1 MTESPKPL
9 GMSDFFALEAGE
21 YLERLDGMLAKG
33 DSPSAAEIVRLA
45 RALRGSALMANQPAI
60 ARAAAGLEVVARA
73 VREGRRAWDPQTQ
86 QLALRAVDDLK
97 IFVRRV
103 GSWTD
108 ADTAKAEAL
117 AVELEQVA
125 GRPSAQIRA
134 VEALGLDAGAR
145 AFVAREGAA
154 IAGALERAAQA
165 VRANP
170 RAHDPLQHV
179 MRALQPLRGLAA
191 LTDLPPLP
199 DLLEGI
205 ERAIGELARSGL
217 EPPTNLGE
225 LFQVAGSAIARAARE
240 VAERGRPDPEGPDF
254 RQFAGFLVKLM
265 ESEPDAV
272 SIGSL
277 YYSDSGPHIV
287 SRGVPAA
294 RPSTLGKL
302 ELVSHGEHLRQ
313 AADSLERAP
322 SATQR
327 ELRAH
332 TLGTTFRALANAG
345 GGVLAD
351 RVAQFAIAGRE
362 AVASGIAVSSAAAF
376 AAELRRAGDLL
387 VRSGTGDEEALATEL
402 DALTAALRAIQP
414 GAAPAPAPP
423 RAPAAPAP
431 APRPTP
437 ASRPTPPPAAA
448 PVVPGVKA
456 APAPRAEPALPETPD
471 LVGSWAAYQ
480 RLLER
485 GIGSA
490 SLAELIAGVQSAP
503 AAPSPARWAWILGL
517 AVTVAFLAWAVRGTQ
532 WSEVLAGLSA
542 VDPLL
547 LVLTVALATLTF
559 PIRLIR
565 WRVILRDERERPL
578 PWLPLWHAVA
588 IGFMANNLL
597 PARAGEFARAY
608 VGSRQ
613 LPVRFTTALGSI
625 GVERV
630 FDALVMLG
638 LMALAIASPSFP
650 AHSTLLDTPLSRLA
664 GRAALLFGAMFVV
677 ALVVV
682 LRPAPWLALFER
694 VTRTVL
700 PARLAARVAG
710 MAEGLVAG
718 LTVLKRPGR
727 FGAMLFW
734 SLVLWVTNAASFAVC
749 FRAFG
754 LQVPIEGSLLLQ
766 GILGFAVA
774 VPASA
779 GFFGVFEK
787 ATQLTLQLY
796 SISPSL
802 ALAYAVAYHVSTFLP
817 ITLLG
822 LRSLA
827 SVHLHLGDLG
837 RARTADQLGDA
848 RP

>member
-33 DSPSAAEIVRLA
+33 DNPSADEIVRLA
-45 RALRGSALMANQPAI
+45 RALRGSALMANQHAI
-60 ARAAAGLEVVARA
+60 ARTAAGLEALARA
-73 VREGRRAWDPQTQ
+73 VREGRRAWDAQTQ
-86 QLALRAVDDLK
+86 QLALRGVDDLK
-97 IFVRRV
+97 IFVRRA
-103 GSWTD
+103 GSWTA

-117 AVELEQVA
+117 AQQLEQLA

-154 IAGALERAAQA
+154 IAGTLERAAQA
-165 VRANP
+165 LRADP
-170 RAHDPLQHV
+170 LGHDPLQHV

-191 LTDLPPLP
+191 LNDLPPLP

-205 ERAIGELARSGL
+205 ERAIGELSRSGL
-217 EPPTNLGE
+217 EPPASVGE

-240 VAERGRPDPEGPDF
+240 VAERGRPDPEGADF
-254 RQFAGFLVKLM
+254 RQFAGLLVKFM

-414 GAAPAPAPP
+414 GAAPAPAP
-423 RAPAAPAP
+423 RPA
-431 APRPTP
+431 P
-437 ASRPTPPPAAA
+437 ASRPTPPPTAA

-456 APAPRAEPALPETPD
+456 APAPRHEPAMPETPD

-480 RLLER
+480 RLSEA

-490 SLAELIAGVQSAP
+490 SLAELIAGVRSAP
-503 AAPSPARWAWILGL
+503 AAPAPGSPL
-517 AVTVAFLAWAVRGTQ
+517 AAAAAPATVDVRALLYRGDRALQ
-532 WSEVLAGLSA
+532 RAQELRAAAKRASGDELRALVDEVCDL
-542 VDPLL
+542 
-547 LVLTVALATLTF
+547 VALALE
-559 PIRLIR
+559 P
-565 WRVILRDERERPL
+565 
-578 PWLPLWHAVA
+578 
-588 IGFMANNLL
+588 
-597 PARAGEFARAY
+597 
-608 VGSRQ
+608 
-613 LPVRFTTALGSI
+613 
-625 GVERV
+625 
-630 FDALVMLG
+630 
-638 LMALAIASPSFP
+638 SP
-650 AHSTLLDTPLSRLA
+650 
-664 GRAALLFGAMFVV
+664 
-677 ALVVV
+677 
-682 LRPAPWLALFER
+682 
-694 VTRTVL
+694 
-700 PARLAARVAG
+700 
-710 MAEGLVAG
+710 
-718 LTVLKRPGR
+718 
-727 FGAMLFW
+727 
-734 SLVLWVTNAASFAVC
+734 
-749 FRAFG
+749 
-754 LQVPIEGSLLLQ
+754 
-766 GILGFAVA
+766 
-774 VPASA
+774 
-779 GFFGVFEK
+779 
-787 ATQLTLQLY
+787 
-796 SISPSL
+796 
-802 ALAYAVAYHVSTFLP
+802 
-817 ITLLG
+817 
-822 LRSLA
+822 
-827 SVHLHLGDLG
+827 
-837 RARTADQLGDA
+837 
-848 RP
+848 

>member
-33 DSPSAAEIVRLA
+33 DSPSADEIVRLA
-45 RALRGSALMANQPAI
+45 RALRGSALMASQPAI
-60 ARAAAGLEVVARA
+60 ARAAAGLEVLARA

-97 IFVRRV
+97 IFVRRA

-165 VRANP
+165 LRANP

-205 ERAIGELARSGL
+205 ERAIGELSRSGL

-240 VAERGRPDPEGPDF
+240 VAERGRPDPDGPDF
-254 RQFAGFLVKLM
+254 RQFAGLLVKFM

-414 GAAPAPAPP
+414 GAAPAPAP
-423 RAPAAPAP
+423 RPA
-431 APRPTP
+431 P

-448 PVVPGVKA
+448 PLVPGVKA
-456 APAPRAEPALPETPD
+456 APAPRHEPAMPETPD

-480 RLLER
+480 RLLEG

-503 AAPSPARWAWILGL
+503 AAPAPGSPL
-517 AVTVAFLAWAVRGTQ
+517 AAAA
-532 WSEVLAGLSA
+532 APAA
-542 VDPLL
+542 VDVRALL
-547 LVLTVALATLTF
+547 YRGDRALQRAQELRAAAKRASGDELRALVDEVCDLVALALE
-559 PIRLIR
+559 P
-565 WRVILRDERERPL
+565 
-578 PWLPLWHAVA
+578 
-588 IGFMANNLL
+588 
-597 PARAGEFARAY
+597 
-608 VGSRQ
+608 
-613 LPVRFTTALGSI
+613 
-625 GVERV
+625 
-630 FDALVMLG
+630 
-638 LMALAIASPSFP
+638 SP
-650 AHSTLLDTPLSRLA
+650 
-664 GRAALLFGAMFVV
+664 
-677 ALVVV
+677 
-682 LRPAPWLALFER
+682 
-694 VTRTVL
+694 
-700 PARLAARVAG
+700 
-710 MAEGLVAG
+710 
-718 LTVLKRPGR
+718 
-727 FGAMLFW
+727 
-734 SLVLWVTNAASFAVC
+734 
-749 FRAFG
+749 
-754 LQVPIEGSLLLQ
+754 
-766 GILGFAVA
+766 
-774 VPASA
+774 
-779 GFFGVFEK
+779 
-787 ATQLTLQLY
+787 
-796 SISPSL
+796 
-802 ALAYAVAYHVSTFLP
+802 
-817 ITLLG
+817 
-822 LRSLA
+822 
-827 SVHLHLGDLG
+827 
-837 RARTADQLGDA
+837 
-848 RP
+848 

>member
-21 YLERLDGMLAKG
+21 YLERLDGMLVKG
-33 DSPSAAEIVRLA
+33 DSPSADEIVRLA
-45 RALRGSALMANQPAI
+45 RALRGSALMASQPAI
-60 ARAAAGLEVVARA
+60 ARAAAGLEVLARA

-97 IFVRRV
+97 IFVRRA

-145 AFVAREGAA
+145 ACVAREGAA

-165 VRANP
+165 LRANP

-205 ERAIGELARSGL
+205 ERAIGELSRSGL

-254 RQFAGFLVKLM
+254 RQFAGLLVKVM

-332 TLGTTFRALANAG
+332 TLGTTFRALADAG
-345 GGVLAD
+345 GCVLAD
-351 RVAQFAIAGRE
+351 RVAQFAMAARE
-362 AVASGIAVSSAAAF
+362 ALAAGIAVNNPAAL

-387 VRSGTGDEEALATEL
+387 ARSGTGDEEVLATEL
-402 DALTAALRAIQP
+402 DALTAALRTIQP
-414 GAAPAPAPP
+414 GAAPAPARPAAAPRPAPTPAPP
-423 RAPAAPAP
+423 RVATPVVPVVTAAPAP
-431 APRPTP
+431 PH
-437 ASRPTPPPAAA
+437 PAAQA
-448 PVVPGVKA
+448 I
-456 APAPRAEPALPETPD
+456 PETPD

-480 RLLER
+480 RLVER
-485 GIGSA
+485 GIGAA
-490 SLAELIAGVQSAP
+490 SLAELVAGAQSAP
-503 AAPSPARWAWILGL
+503 VAPAPSSPLPAPSPTVDVRALLYRGQRALGRAQEL
-517 AVTVAFLAWAVRGTQ
+517 RAAAKQASGDTLRALVD
-532 WSEVLAGLSA
+532 EVCDL
-542 VDPLL
+542 
-547 LVLTVALATLTF
+547 VALALE
-559 PIRLIR
+559 PN
-565 WRVILRDERERPL
+565 P
-578 PWLPLWHAVA
+578 
-588 IGFMANNLL
+588 
-597 PARAGEFARAY
+597 
-608 VGSRQ
+608 
-613 LPVRFTTALGSI
+613 
-625 GVERV
+625 
-630 FDALVMLG
+630 
-638 LMALAIASPSFP
+638 
-650 AHSTLLDTPLSRLA
+650 
-664 GRAALLFGAMFVV
+664 
-677 ALVVV
+677 
-682 LRPAPWLALFER
+682 
-694 VTRTVL
+694 
-700 PARLAARVAG
+700 
-710 MAEGLVAG
+710 
-718 LTVLKRPGR
+718 
-727 FGAMLFW
+727 
-734 SLVLWVTNAASFAVC
+734 
-749 FRAFG
+749 
-754 LQVPIEGSLLLQ
+754 
-766 GILGFAVA
+766 
-774 VPASA
+774 
-779 GFFGVFEK
+779 
-787 ATQLTLQLY
+787 
-796 SISPSL
+796 
-802 ALAYAVAYHVSTFLP
+802 
-817 ITLLG
+817 
-822 LRSLA
+822 
-827 SVHLHLGDLG
+827 
-837 RARTADQLGDA
+837 
-848 RP
+848 

>member
-33 DSPSAAEIVRLA
+33 DSPSADEIVRLA

-97 IFVRRV
+97 IFVRRA

-165 VRANP
+165 LRANP

-191 LTDLPPLP
+191 LADLPSLP

-205 ERAIGELARSGL
+205 ERAIAELSRSGL
-217 EPPTNLGE
+217 EPPTNVAE
-225 LFQVAGSAIARAARE
+225 LFQTAAGAIARAARE
-240 VAERGRPDPEGPDF
+240 VAERGRPDPEGADF
-254 RQFAGFLVKLM
+254 RQFAGLLVRFM

-351 RVAQFAIAGRE
+351 RVAQFAIAARE
-362 AVASGIAVSSAAAF
+362 AVASGLAVNNPAGF
-376 AAELRRAGDLL
+376 AAELRRVGDLL
-387 VRSGTGDEEALATEL
+387 ARSSAGDEEALAAEL
-402 DALTAALRAIQP
+402 DGLIAGVRALQP
-414 GAAPAPAPP
+414 GAPPPVVPIESLAPAPP
-423 RAPAAPAP
+423 
-431 APRPTP
+431 PRPP
-437 ASRPTPPPAAA
+437 RPPGPERGAPPKKRCPSRPTSWG
-448 PVVPGVKA
+448 PG
-456 APAPRAEPALPETPD
+456 RCTS
-471 LVGSWAAYQ
+471 GSCWAAW
-480 RLLER
+480 
-485 GIGSA
+485 
-490 SLAELIAGVQSAP
+490 
-503 AAPSPARWAWILGL
+503 AR
-517 AVTVAFLAWAVRGTQ
+517 R
-532 WSEVLAGLSA
+532 
-542 VDPLL
+542 
-547 LVLTVALATLTF
+547 
-559 PIRLIR
+559 
-565 WRVILRDERERPL
+565 
-578 PWLPLWHAVA
+578 
-588 IGFMANNLL
+588 
-597 PARAGEFARAY
+597 
-608 VGSRQ
+608 
-613 LPVRFTTALGSI
+613 
-625 GVERV
+625 
-630 FDALVMLG
+630 
-638 LMALAIASPSFP
+638 
-650 AHSTLLDTPLSRLA
+650 
-664 GRAALLFGAMFVV
+664 
-677 ALVVV
+677 
-682 LRPAPWLALFER
+682 
-694 VTRTVL
+694 
-700 PARLAARVAG
+700 
-710 MAEGLVAG
+710 
-718 LTVLKRPGR
+718 
-727 FGAMLFW
+727 
-734 SLVLWVTNAASFAVC
+734 
-749 FRAFG
+749 
-754 LQVPIEGSLLLQ
+754 
-766 GILGFAVA
+766 
-774 VPASA
+774 
-779 GFFGVFEK
+779 
-787 ATQLTLQLY
+787 
-796 SISPSL
+796 
-802 ALAYAVAYHVSTFLP
+802 
-817 ITLLG
+817 
-822 LRSLA
+822 RS
-827 SVHLHLGDLG
+827 
-837 RARTADQLGDA
+837 
-848 RP
+848 

>member
-21 YLERLDGMLAKG
+21 YLERLDGMLAQG
-33 DSPSAAEIVRLA
+33 DSPSADEIVRLA

-60 ARAAAGLEVVARA
+60 ARAAAGLEVLARA

-97 IFVRRV
+97 IFVRRA

-165 VRANP
+165 LRANP

-179 MRALQPLRGLAA
+179 LRALQPLRGLAA

-205 ERAIGELARSGL
+205 ERAIGELSRSRL

-254 RQFAGFLVKLM
+254 RQFAGLLVKVM

-387 VRSGTGDEEALATEL
+387 ARSGTGDEEALATEL

-414 GAAPAPAPP
+414 GAAPA

-431 APRPTP
+431 APRPAP
-437 ASRPTPPPAAA
+437 ASRPTPPPAPA
-448 PVVPGVKA
+448 PVVRGVKA
-456 APAPRAEPALPETPD
+456 APAPRVEPAMPETPD
-471 LVGSWAAYQ
+471 LVGSWSAYQ
-480 RLLER
+480 RLLEG

-503 AAPSPARWAWILGL
+503 AAPAPGSP
-517 AVTVAFLAWAVRGTQ
+517 VAAPA
-532 WSEVLAGLSA
+532 APA
-542 VDPLL
+542 VDVRALL
-547 LVLTVALATLTF
+547 YRGDRALQRAKELREAAKRVSGDELRALVDEVCDLVALALE
-559 PIRLIR
+559 P
-565 WRVILRDERERPL
+565 
-578 PWLPLWHAVA
+578 
-588 IGFMANNLL
+588 
-597 PARAGEFARAY
+597 
-608 VGSRQ
+608 
-613 LPVRFTTALGSI
+613 
-625 GVERV
+625 
-630 FDALVMLG
+630 
-638 LMALAIASPSFP
+638 SP
-650 AHSTLLDTPLSRLA
+650 
-664 GRAALLFGAMFVV
+664 
-677 ALVVV
+677 
-682 LRPAPWLALFER
+682 
-694 VTRTVL
+694 
-700 PARLAARVAG
+700 
-710 MAEGLVAG
+710 
-718 LTVLKRPGR
+718 
-727 FGAMLFW
+727 
-734 SLVLWVTNAASFAVC
+734 
-749 FRAFG
+749 
-754 LQVPIEGSLLLQ
+754 
-766 GILGFAVA
+766 
-774 VPASA
+774 
-779 GFFGVFEK
+779 
-787 ATQLTLQLY
+787 
-796 SISPSL
+796 
-802 ALAYAVAYHVSTFLP
+802 
-817 ITLLG
+817 
-822 LRSLA
+822 
-827 SVHLHLGDLG
+827 
-837 RARTADQLGDA
+837 
-848 RP
+848 

>member
-21 YLERLDGMLAKG
+21 YLERLDAMLAKG
-33 DSPSAAEIVRLA
+33 DSPSADEIVRLA

-60 ARAAAGLEVVARA
+60 ARAAAGLEVLARA

-97 IFVRRV
+97 IFVRRA

-108 ADTAKAEAL
+108 ADTAKAEAP

-134 VEALGLDAGAR
+134 GEALGLDAGAR
-145 AFVAREGAA
+145 AFVAREGEAVG
-154 IAGALERAAQA
+154 GALERAAQA
-165 VRANP
+165 LRANP

-205 ERAIGELARSGL
+205 ERALGELSRSGL

-254 RQFAGFLVKLM
+254 RQFAGLLVKVM

-351 RVAQFAIAGRE
+351 RVAQFAAAARE

-414 GAAPAPAPP
+414 GAAPAPAP
-423 RAPAAPAP
+423 RPA
-431 APRPTP
+431 P
-437 ASRPTPPPAAA
+437 ASRPTPPPAGA
-448 PVVPGVKA
+448 PLVPGVNA
-456 APAPRAEPALPETPD
+456 APAPRHEPAMPETPD

-480 RLLER
+480 RLSEG

-490 SLAELIAGVQSAP
+490 SLAELIAGVESAP
-503 AAPSPARWAWILGL
+503 AAPAPGSPL
-517 AVTVAFLAWAVRGTQ
+517 AAAA
-532 WSEVLAGLSA
+532 APAA
-542 VDPLL
+542 VDVRALL
-547 LVLTVALATLTF
+547 YRGDRALQRAQELRAAAKRAAGDELRALVDEVCDLVALALE
-559 PIRLIR
+559 P
-565 WRVILRDERERPL
+565 
-578 PWLPLWHAVA
+578 
-588 IGFMANNLL
+588 
-597 PARAGEFARAY
+597 
-608 VGSRQ
+608 
-613 LPVRFTTALGSI
+613 
-625 GVERV
+625 
-630 FDALVMLG
+630 
-638 LMALAIASPSFP
+638 SP
-650 AHSTLLDTPLSRLA
+650 
-664 GRAALLFGAMFVV
+664 
-677 ALVVV
+677 
-682 LRPAPWLALFER
+682 
-694 VTRTVL
+694 
-700 PARLAARVAG
+700 
-710 MAEGLVAG
+710 
-718 LTVLKRPGR
+718 
-727 FGAMLFW
+727 
-734 SLVLWVTNAASFAVC
+734 
-749 FRAFG
+749 
-754 LQVPIEGSLLLQ
+754 
-766 GILGFAVA
+766 
-774 VPASA
+774 
-779 GFFGVFEK
+779 
-787 ATQLTLQLY
+787 
-796 SISPSL
+796 
-802 ALAYAVAYHVSTFLP
+802 
-817 ITLLG
+817 
-822 LRSLA
+822 
-827 SVHLHLGDLG
+827 
-837 RARTADQLGDA
+837 
-848 RP
+848 